1 MTKMM
6 TNHTDKKIKLIY
18 FYIYAGNYRRQHIK
32 GNMADAQ
39 TINTQNELI
48 EKSPPERKRIIS
60 MGICVYAET
69 YRRQSTRENTAR
81 DGQAVVNIDIQDES
95 TKTNL
100 LENKY
105 DVQLIDYSNIQ
116 GKPQFTPPNV
126 LYDKTSYIIRWLEDV
141 SNQLADIRSQDA
153 RCTCNSSSNRFHTE
167 SGLEKNSEDYNK
179 VCNINN
185 IFCLYFRS
193 LKKTKFY
200 LGRRCTRYT
209 AWHFYIILQKRGF
222 ESASSGKGKCRN

>member
-1 MTKMM
+1 M
-6 TNHTDKKIKLIY
+6 KLIY
-18 FYIYAGNYRRQHIK
+18 FYIYAGNYRRQNIK

-69 YRRQSTRENTAR
+69 YRRQSIRENTAR

-95 TKTNL
+95 TKANL

-141 SNQLADIRSQDA
+141 SKAMNIQNIRSLEPKKPLISHNQLADIRPQDA

-193 LKKTKFY
+193 LKKQNS
-200 LGRRCTRYT
+200 
-209 AWHFYIILQKRGF
+209 I
-222 ESASSGKGKCRN
+222 